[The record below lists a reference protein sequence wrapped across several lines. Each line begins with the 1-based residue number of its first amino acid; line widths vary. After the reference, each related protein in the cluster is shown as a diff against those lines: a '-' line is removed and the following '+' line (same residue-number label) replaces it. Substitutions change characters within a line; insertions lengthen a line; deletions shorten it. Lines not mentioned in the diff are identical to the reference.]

1 MRAFAI
7 RIPRRCHRPL
17 WQNSR
22 VARAE
27 SRRSAVPLG
36 RSAFLCSVRHKQ
48 HRLQAICQ
56 RKKYTRRQ
64 AAIRDD
70 LALARSSLGDDF
82 TVPRPLYCAFGC
94 VLGGAVL
101 DGAALGFA
109 LAFAFFFFF
118 GAVSAPAVAGGAP
131 VSCWALASDAVSS
144 AAAGTA
150 SLVASPASKST
161 FRQACRSMLKFPN

>member
-7 RIPRRCHRPL
+7 RIPRRATGRFGRTPGWPGLSHGGPPCR
-17 WQNSR
+17 
-22 VARAE
+22 
-27 SRRSAVPLG
+27 LG
-36 RSAFLCSVRHKQ
+36 DPHFCALYDISSTVSKQ
-48 HRLQAICQ
+48 FANEKI
-56 RKKYTRRQ
+56 YE
-64 AAIRDD
+64 AASRDD